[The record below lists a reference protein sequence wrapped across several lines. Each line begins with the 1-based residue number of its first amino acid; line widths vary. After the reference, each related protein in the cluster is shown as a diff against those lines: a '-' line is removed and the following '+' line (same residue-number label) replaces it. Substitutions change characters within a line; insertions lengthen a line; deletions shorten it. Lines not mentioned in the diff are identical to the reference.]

1 MAQDPSLNAETLKE
15 EYVACFGPA
24 APAVRDYLDSWHKY
38 AKDNARRINDLWL
51 HTPSQWYFHGWLYA
65 VWCYKIF
72 PEQVLIQSRTM
83 LDKAA
88 QLAAD
93 DPAAAKKVAFL
104 RSGLEHAIITS
115 HTSAVF
121 ADPKA
126 SKKDKWDALKK
137 LRAFR
142 SKLPPFAYDPMLC
155 WTAEKRWTIDGV
167 RLEQMR
173 NVPVNPNVK
182 TYDEAE

>member
-1 MAQDPSLNAETLKE
+1 MQFKDIVGQRDVINRLTEIIDSGRISHAQLLLGDERDGSLQLAWA
-15 EYVACFGPA
+15 YMQ
-24 APAVRDYLDSWHKY
+24 YLCCRSRVH
-38 AKDNARRINDLWL
+38 
-51 HTPSQWYFHGWLYA
+51 QEQG
-65 VWCYKIF
+65 KIF

-142 SKLPPFAYDPMLC
+142 SKLPPFAYDPMC
-155 WTAEKRWTIDGV
+155 WTAEKRWKIDGV

-173 NVPVNPNVK
+173 NVPVDPGVK
-182 TYDEAE
+182 TYDEVE

>member
-1 MAQDPSLNAETLKE
+1 
-15 EYVACFGPA
+15 
-24 APAVRDYLDSWHKY
+24 
-38 AKDNARRINDLWL
+38 
-51 HTPSQWYFHGWLYA
+51 
-65 VWCYKIF
+65 
-72 PEQVLIQSRTM
+72 M

-93 DPAAAKKVAFL
+93 DKAAAKKVAFL
-104 RSGLEHAIITS
+104 RSGLEHAILTS

-126 SKKDKWDALKK
+126 AKEEKWNALKK
-137 LRAFR
+137 LRIFR
-142 SKLPPFAYDPMLC
+142 SKLPPFAYDFYQC
-155 WTAEKRWTIDGV
+155 WAAEKRWKIDGV

-173 NVPVNPNVK
+173 NVPVNPHIK